1 MADMMTF
8 PNKFED
14 FIHEYEF
21 DDVQWAYT
29 NGSEL
34 IQSFRVMQAWEH
46 YMDLF
51 RKAYQDSNG
60 DMHMLGHYTKYLLKQ
75 MGELNEI

>member
-8 PNKFED
+8 PNKFEE
-14 FIHEYEF
+14 FIHDYEF
-21 DDVQWAYT
+21 IDDGVYT
-29 NGSEL
+29 NGCEL

-75 MGELNEI
+75 MGELNE